1 MTSSNIHASIPPE
14 YQSQWESLS
23 RELSSY
29 DRLAIAYSGGVDS
42 TFLTWFAETV
52 TAKKVLAIMVVS
64 PLVCAEEPVA
74 ARRTAQ
80 QLGFTVRELY
90 LDVTA
95 DSEVCSNT
103 RTRCYSCKRLMLAH
117 MTELAR
123 GLGYATLMDGTN
135 AEDLRQYRP
144 GIRALEEFGVISPLA
159 RAGLEK
165 AAIRTLSRLCGLPT
179 WNKPSQACLATRIPY
194 GVMVTRELLRR
205 IEEAEAYLRGLGCGQ
220 VRVRVHEQL
229 ARIELSPEDFP
240 LLLEPTTRKLMLQQF
255 RKLGYL
261 HVTLDLAGYRSGSA
275 DLDAS

>member
-1 MTSSNIHASIPPE
+1 MTDSNIHSSIPPE

-42 TFLTWFAETV
+42 TFLTWFAKTV
-52 TAKKVLAIMVVS
+52 TAKEVLAVMVVS

-80 QLGFTVRELY
+80 QLGFTVRELC

-95 DSEVCSNT
+95 DSEVSANA

-123 GLGYATLMDGTN
+123 RLGYATLMDGTN

-144 GIRALEEFGVISPLA
+144 GIRALQEFGVISPLA

-240 LLLEPTTRKLMLQQF
+240 LLFGPATRKLMLQRF
-255 RKLGYL
+255 RELGFL

>member
-1 MTSSNIHASIPPE
+1 MTNSKIHPSIPPE
-14 YQSQWESLS
+14 YQSQWEGLS
-23 RELSSY
+23 RELMGH
-29 DRLAIAYSGGVDS
+29 DHLAIAYSGGVDS
-42 TFLTWFAETV
+42 TFLTWFAITV
-52 TAKKVLAIMVVS
+52 MAKDVLAVMVVS
-64 PLVCAEEPVA
+64 PLVCAEEAVA

-95 DSEVCSNT
+95 DSDISSNT

-117 MTELAR
+117 MTELA
-123 GLGYATLMDGTN
+123 GALGYATVMDGTN
-135 AEDLRQYRP
+135 AEDLQQYRP
-144 GIRALEEFGVISPLA
+144 GIRALQEFGVISPLA

-205 IEEAEAYLRGLGCGQ
+205 IEQAEAYLRDLGCGQ
-220 VRVRVHEQL
+220 VRVRVHDWL
-229 ARIELSPEDFP
+229 ARIELGPEDFA
-240 LLLEPTTRKLMLQQF
+240 LLLEPATRKLTLQQF
-255 RKLGYL
+255 RKLGFL

-275 DLDAS
+275 DLDTG